1 MGVMSELH
9 LIGHGIP
16 TNTTKELDKG
26 VNFSPT
32 PQTESSS
39 LVNVPETLYTIG
51 LDLTPNLQKP
61 QGYTI
66 GTIKNNLRVATQI
79 TLKDLISAIKR
90 GCTYC
95 PAEIAGDS
103 HKADNWKSQQIF
115 CVDIDNALKKGE
127 PLPEGQYI
135 TPSKAL
141 EICKDNDIKPFFL
154 YHSFSSKNDF
164 EKFRICITL
173 DRLIT
178 DTTER
183 LNIVK
188 AFISLFGSSADKA
201 CTNADRIF
209 YGSTSKCEI
218 YSDLNAVTNASTLLN
233 IYDHLQAV
241 KQPKN
246 HPTVVSTPAPKQGFK
261 INYTSSGSSDWSKAY
276 DADPDQLLF
285 CLDPNADYADWFKYT
300 MAYKAA
306 GGTFNTWVNWCRGS
320 NKWKDSDQ
328 KIWRTAPITNN
339 VGQLKAYA
347 LETSKGQDYINSLK
361 QTQELAKQDFIRQKR
376 TSLPKEIN
384 QTSSKEST
392 PFHLFTFGDTGNAQ
406 RLLYFAD
413 DNYKFNYTTKK
424 WLYYTGTKWTE
435 DSKNSIEFV
444 ADEVRHFMKTVE
456 LQHWTEIGAEQSFQ
470 KHIKSSLSR
479 TATKNMIEE
488 SQHHVA
494 ITSQELDVDKYK
506 FNTQTHLI
514 DLASGAKEEH
524 NKSQLVTKV
533 SPCGIP
539 ENLSPPIK
547 FLKFLSQVLDDNIE
561 LINYIQKLL
570 GYCLTGDTSEQGLYI
585 LYGDGRNGKSVFI
598 ELIKYLWGDYAQ
610 NMQIDTIIKSQFS
623 ASSSNPTPD
632 IAQLKGARLVT
643 TVEPNE
649 GIRLDESKVKQFTG
663 GDEITAR
670 ELHSAPITFKPE
682 FKMFMATNHKP
693 YISGTDFGI
702 WRRIHLIPFTV
713 QIPEN
718 QVNKNL
724 LNELKEERDSIF
736 NWILDGYRLYKAYGL
751 KEPPIMEQAKAEYR
765 KEMDVIA
772 IFLDECEE
780 IEIDP
785 NKSISAKELY
795 STYKN
800 WCVQVGRC
808 PYNSTKFGIEITKRF
823 KKQHTMKGTTY
834 TGIGK
839 SLTGNPY
846 T

>member
-9 LIGHGIP
+9 MTGQRIQK
-16 TNTTKELDKG
+16 NSTTEQEKPVSTTVG
-26 VNFSPT
+26 GT
-32 PQTESSS
+32 
-39 LVNVPETLYTIG
+39 LVNAPEKEPTLYTIG
-51 LDLTPNLQKP
+51 LDFTPNKQKP

-95 PAEIAGDS
+95 PAEIVGTS

-127 PLPEGQYI
+127 PLPEGEYI

-141 EICKDNDIKPFFL
+141 EICETNNIKPFFL
-154 YHSFSSKNDF
+154 YHSFSSKKNF

-178 DTTER
+178 DDTER

-209 YGSTSKCEI
+209 YGSTPECEI
-218 YSDLNAVTNASTLLN
+218 YSNLSAVTNASVLLN
-233 IYDHLQAV
+233 IEHTIE
-241 KQPKN
+241 QPEN
-246 HPTVVSTPAPKQGFK
+246 LSPIISMPAPNKSFK
-261 INYTSSGSSDWSKAY
+261 IDYSKKSVGSSEWSKAY
-276 DADPDQLLF
+276 DANPDDLLF
-285 CLDPNADYADWFKYT
+285 CLDPDADYADWFKYT
-300 MAYKAA
+300 MAYKAT
-306 GGTFNTWVNWCRGS
+306 GGTFETWVSWCRGS
-320 NKWKDSDQ
+320 SKWKETDK
-328 KIWRTAPITNN
+328 KIWSTTPITNN
-339 VGQLKAYA
+339 VGQLKSYA
-347 LETSKGQDYINSLK
+347 LATSTGQAYINSLK
-361 QTQELAKQDFIRQKR
+361 QTQEQAKQDFIRQQR
-376 TSLPKEIN
+376 TSEPQKTN
-384 QTSSKEST
+384 QYNNSSASI
-392 PFHLFTFGDTGNAQ
+392 PFQLFTFGDTGNAQ
-406 RLLYFAD
+406 RLLYLAD
-413 DNYKFNYTTKK
+413 NNYKFNYTTKK
-424 WLYYTGTKWTE
+424 WLYYTGIKWAE

-456 LQHWTEIGAEQSFQ
+456 LKHWTEMETEQTFQ

-488 SQHHVA
+488 AQHHVA
-494 ITSQELDVDKYK
+494 ITSQELDTEKYK

-514 DLASGAKEEH
+514 DLASGTKEEH
-524 NKSQLVTKV
+524 NKSQLITKA

-539 ENLSPPIK
+539 ENLSPPVK
-547 FLKFLSQVLDDNIE
+547 FLKFLSQVLADNTD

-610 NMQIDTIIKSQFS
+610 NMQIDTLIKTQFS
-623 ASSSNPTPD
+623 ASSSSPTPD

-649 GIRLDESKVKQFTG
+649 GVRLDESKVKQFTG

-670 ELHSAPITFKPE
+670 ELHASPITFKPE

-693 YISGTDFGI
+693 YISGTDFGL
-702 WRRIHLIPFTV
+702 WRRIHLIPFAV

-718 QVNKNL
+718 RINKNL
-724 LNELKEERDSIF
+724 LNELKEEKDAIF
-736 NWILDGYRLYKAYGL
+736 NWILDGYSLYKAYGL
-751 KEPPIMEQAKAEYR
+751 KEPQIMEQAKAEYR

-780 IEIDP
+780 IEV
-785 NKSISAKELY
+785 NSNRSILAKELY
-795 STYKN
+795 NTYKN

-808 PYNSTKFGIEITKRF
+808 PCNSTKFGIEITKRF
-823 KKQHTMKGTTY
+823 KKSHTVKGTMY

-839 SLTGNPY
+839 VFTGNPY
-846 T
+846 TP